1 MDVYS
6 DDQRLV
12 ATRELGL
19 GDILIAVR
27 GGHGFRVLEDTVLLE
42 IKQGPYPGGGREGAL
57 LIPVNEPLLTEADYA
72 SVMGALRSG
81 WISGAGPH
89 IEAFE
94 ARWAAYCGR
103 KHGIA
108 LANGTVAL
116 QVAVALL
123 DLQPGDEVIMPTF
136 TIISCALPVVLAGAD
151 PGAGRLRPA
160 DLDDGRRPGRSA
172 HHARTRAIMPVHI
185 YGHPV
190 DMDPLL
196 DLAAALRPARS
207 SRTPPKPTAREY
219 RGRRAGS
226 FGTSSCFSF
235 YANKLLTT
243 GEGGMLLVDDDEL
256 AERARRLRN
265 LGFQPGRRFLHAEL
279 GFNFRLTNLQA
290 ALGRDP
296 GRAHGRDRRAQAPH
310 GPGVYRATVRDG
322 RPRAAGAAAVGQER
336 VLDVRPGACA
346 RTLASTPPNSAADW
360 PSAASRRGRFS
371 SGMHEQPVLRERGLF
386 AGESYPVAE
395 RIARQGLYLPS
406 GLGLE
411 EAQIDQVCQAVREA
425 LAMTA
430 GACFGRDYAAAYDD
444 LYQDKD
450 YLAECDLIERVFKT
464 YGQGPVRRV
473 LDLGLRHGRPRGG
486 AGRSAAT
493 RWSASIA
500 RPTCSSARARAAARR
515 ASSWARSAASIW
527 AKRSTRR

>member
-1 MDVYS
+1 M
-6 DDQRLV
+6 
-12 ATRELGL
+12 
-19 GDILIAVR
+19 
-27 GGHGFRVLEDTVLLE
+27 
-42 IKQGPYPGGGREGAL
+42 

-72 SVMGALRSG
+72 SVMEALRSG

-136 TIISCALPVVLAGAD
+136 TIISCALPVVLAGAIPVLVD
-151 PGAGRLRPA
+151 SEPAAPGPWTSSRS
-160 DLDDGRRPGRSA
+160 RRASPP
-172 HHARTRAIMPVHI
+172 RTRAIMPVHI

-196 DLAAALRPARS
+196 ELAQRHDLRDR
-207 SRTPPKPTAREY
+207 
-219 RGRRAGS
+219 RGRRRG
-226 FGTSSCFSF
+226 
-235 YANKLLTT
+235 
-243 GEGGMLLVDDDEL
+243 
-256 AERARRLRN
+256 ARRRVPRPTRGQFRHSRAASASTPTSCSPPAKAACCWSTTIGWPSARASLRN
-265 LGFQPGRRFLHAEL
+265 LGFQPGRRFLHDEL

-290 ALGRDP
+290 ALGVTQVERMDEIVARKRRMGQAYTERLSEMP
-296 GRAHGRDRRAQAPH
+296 GLELQVQQPWARSVYWMYGLVLREETGLDADEFARR
-310 GPGVYRATVRDG
+310 
-322 RPRAAGAAAVGQER
+322 
-336 VLDVRPGACA
+336 
-346 RTLASTPPNSAADW
+346 LASAV
-360 PSAASRRGRFS
+360 ASRRGRSF

-411 EAQIDQVCQAVREA
+411 EAQIDRVCQAVARGA
-425 LAMTA
+425 GMTA
-430 GACFGRDYAAAYDD
+430 EPCSAATTPAAYDD

-450 YLAECDLIERVFKT
+450 YVAECDLIERVFKR
-464 YGQGPVRRV
+464 VRPGAGAARPRPR
-473 LDLGLRHGRPRGG
+473 LWHGRARGG
-486 AGRSAAT
+486 AGPARLRGGRRRSLAGHAAT
-493 RWSASIA
+493 G
-500 RPTCSSARARAAARR
+500 ARARQHGALR
-515 ASSWARSAASIW
+515 AGRHRHRPTW
-527 AKRSTRR
+527 AKRSTRC